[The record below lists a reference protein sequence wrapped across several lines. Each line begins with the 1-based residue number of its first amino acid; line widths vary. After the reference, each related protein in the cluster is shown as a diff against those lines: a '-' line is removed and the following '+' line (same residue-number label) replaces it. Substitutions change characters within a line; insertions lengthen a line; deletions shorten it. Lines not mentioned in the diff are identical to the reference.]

1 MKNARQRIHALTH
14 QTIDA
19 AEAIVKRI
27 ATPALDQPQVSTLRR
42 QLANRLGLSQF
53 CANNRC
59 RRAHC
64 CRGEPLDCLHVCLP
78 LLPHALIERLKM
90 AKPRR
95 RAAR

>member
-1 MKNARQRIHALTH
+1 MKDARQRIHAVAL
-14 QTIDA
+14 QAIDA

-27 ATPALDQPQVSTLRR
+27 ATPVLDQPQVTTLRR

-53 CANNRC
+53 CASNRC

-64 CRGEPLDCLHVCLP
+64 CRGEPLDCLHVGLP
-78 LLPHALIERLKM
+78 LLPDALIERLKM

-95 RAAR
+95 GAAR